1 MVTSGPGDLETQLAL
16 ISAWITSDD
25 GRATARRLVARYR
38 LRIDGDDLLND
49 TWAKVASSFG
59 RRTEAYD
66 DLNDLQGAARFSY
79 RAMDNLCRD
88 MARSAK
94 RRGEVVEYDDLSLA
108 YASAGGF
115 SEIDQKIFLEQLL
128 YSVGSVVKSP
138 KDCPGCPAAIA
149 AAVALETVHLMMR
162 GDVGDESGR
171 QWLDRL
177 MYEALEAVDSNQRDR
192 SSDAQRQRKLRCGRC
207 ATEIITLGLDKMGVT
222 R

>member
-1 MVTSGPGDLETQLAL
+1 MTDQPQTLEHQLAL
-16 ISAWITSDD
+16 ISSWITSEDA
-25 GRATARRLVARYR
+25 RSTARRLVGRYR
-38 LRIDGDDLLND
+38 LRVEGEDLLNE
-49 TWAKVASSFG
+49 TWTKVASSFS
-59 RRTEAYD
+59 RRSEPHV
-66 DLNDLQGAARFSY
+66 DLIDLSGAARFTY

-88 MARSAK
+88 MVRSQK
-94 RRGEVVEYDDLSLA
+94 RRGEVVEYDDLSIA
-108 YASAGGF
+108 YATAGGY

-128 YSVGSVVKSP
+128 YSVGATVKSP
-138 KDCPGCPAAIA
+138 KDCPGCPPAIA

-162 GDVGDESGR
+162 GDVGDETGR